1 MSLITPKTWTVKNKF
16 SKIHW
21 NLNNFSERS
30 KYIKTC
36 SMLTDWKTYYDINF
50 LQTDLYIQCK
60 LSQIPSSVPYR
71 NYQTN
76 SKFYI
81 EN

>member
-1 MSLITPKTWTVKNKF
+1 
-16 SKIHW
+16 
-21 NLNNFSERS
+21 
-30 KYIKTC
+30 
-36 SMLTDWKTYYDINF
+36 MLTDWKTYYDINF